1 MKKFDINKHKLNNPF
16 VPPESYF
23 ADFSDKL
30 QKRIEGSYEPEKISK
45 KLPFSVP
52 EKYFE
57 LLPQR
62 IAGRIAQLKKPIWY
76 KEPVWQWAIAVC
88 SVVLVAWIGQNV
100 WWETYKNPLEKAEAT
115 LITQLK
121 KIDKEEIEQY
131 LVANHRKVVVLD
143 EVQKSSIEP
152 NNEATKKQKNN
163 DTLFQDMP
171 KEALEEVIPE
181 SIFQEV
187 LEENW
192 GDESKES
199 TFLETDTLN

>member
-1 MKKFDINKHKLNNPF
+1 MKKIEINKHKLNSPF
-16 VPPESYF
+16 ATPEGYF
-23 ADFSDKL
+23 EDFSDKL

-45 KLPFSVP
+45 KLPFGVP

-62 IAGRIAQLKKPIWY
+62 IAGRIAQQKKQIWY
-76 KEPVWQWAIAVC
+76 KEPAWQWAIAAC
-88 SVVLVAWIGQNV
+88 SVVLLVWIGQNV
-100 WWETYKNPLEKAEAT
+100 WWEVYKNPLEKAEAT

-131 LVANHRKVVVLD
+131 LVANHRKVVALD
-143 EVQKSSIEP
+143 EVQQSSIEP
-152 NNEATKKQKNN
+152 NNEVKKKQKNN
-163 DTLFQDMP
+163 DTLFQDLP
-171 KEALEEVIPE
+171 KEVLEEVIPE

-199 TFLETDTLN
+199 TFLEIDTLN